1 MKMAYKF
8 NDSENERYRKIIES
22 EFLNN
27 PNPFPRNPVCSRDN
41 LPKFCLGRDEEIGI
55 IKNGIEKVATSYSH
69 KSAWIPLN
77 GSGGTGKSTIALYV
91 YDSVKNKKSRDLD
104 IDFLECAY
112 IESPSNEDYLNV
124 ENIYKR
130 IINDLGKTP
139 GNFPYQIGFSFIKK
153 FCKFIES
160 EKTINSDFNDKF
172 SEVSR
177 LISKCKES
185 TELLIALKN
194 KAPNF
199 ARDLKYFVKDYDFVF
214 LNNENLNL
222 PIDYIEIL
230 IDLMSGN
237 SNFRHGAFDEIT
249 GETLDNAEKAIELL
263 KNLIAVLNFLSDKS
277 CLLIIIDNLEN
288 LPEKVESS
296 KNLFRLLLKFRNE
309 INNCLVLTIG
319 SSDFWEFFNHNLNTS
334 ELNMITGFKFEDISL
349 TNLSERD
356 ASRIM
361 NRNLT
366 EFWNTIET
374 KYKPK
379 GADSKFPFSIEAFQY
394 LYEIND
400 RNLRDSL
407 RQLNKRVEK
416 YKIDNQ
422 IIYLKNL
429 KDSIYYLRPNLESVY
444 LFENEINFLNEFLS
458 TYTNR
463 NQLSRNIEFGL
474 QNAFNVLQEKS
485 PFGKLIYKVKHEPN
499 IPTIETGIAKPDILL
514 TLFGRESIEDIKN
527 AEIQVKAYF
536 PSNKVKIDEIK
547 GSLALLKERKIHY
560 LTFLS
565 LSELDD
571 RIIQELMKYGPQVGR
586 VSKLN
591 VEEASYLMLLTKEY
605 SNLFFKKD
613 TLDFNS
619 YIQIFAKLDIKFPN
633 FFDRIKTIEL
643 EAAPTPKPEENARP
657 EKKVILRPKTPDEKI
672 SNPSRLEEHIV
683 KLLKDK
689 KLIKSQQLI
698 INELDSIATSQNAI
712 KNAMSN
718 LKEKK
723 IIAYS
728 RKAPQGWKIISD
740 S

>member
-1 MKMAYKF
+1 MTYKF
-8 NDSENERYRKIIES
+8 NDSENERYRKLIES

-112 IESPSNEDYLNV
+112 IESPSNENYLNL

-130 IINDLGKTP
+130 IIHDLGKTP
-139 GNFPYQIGFSFIKK
+139 GNFPYLIGFNFIKK
-153 FCKFIES
+153 FCNFIEN
-160 EKTINSDFNDKF
+160 EDTIKNVFINKF
-172 SEVSR
+172 SAVLR
-177 LISKCKES
+177 IISKCKDS
-185 TELLIALKN
+185 TDLLITLKN

-199 ARDLKYFVKDYDFVF
+199 ARDLKYFVKEYDFVF
-214 LNNENLNL
+214 LNNENINL
-222 PIDYIEIL
+222 PIEYIEIL
-230 IDLMSGN
+230 IDLVSDN
-237 SNFRHGAFDEIT
+237 TRFRLGAYNEIT
-249 GETLDNAEKAIELL
+249 GENLNNAEKAIDLL

-309 INNCLVLTIG
+309 INNCLILTIG
-319 SSDFWEFFNHNLNTS
+319 SSDFWEFFNRNLNTS

-366 EFWNTIET
+366 EFWNIIEA

-379 GADSKFPFSIEAFQY
+379 GSDSKFPFSLKAFQY

-407 RQLNKRVEK
+407 KQLNKIVEK
-416 YKIDNQ
+416 YKVDKQ
-422 IIYLKNL
+422 INYLKNT

-458 TYTNR
+458 TFTNR

-474 QNAFNVLQEKS
+474 MNAFNVLQEKS
-485 PFGKLIYKVKHEPN
+485 PFGNLIYKVKHEPN
-499 IPTIETGIAKPDILL
+499 IPTIETGFAKPDIYL

-527 AEIQVKAYF
+527 VEIQVKAYF

-560 LTFLS
+560 LTFIS

-591 VEEASYLMLLTKEY
+591 VEESSYLMLLTKEY

-619 YIQIFAKLDIKFPN
+619 YIQIFAKLDIKFPA
-633 FFDRIKTIEL
+633 FFDRIKSIEL
-643 EAAPTPKPEENARP
+643 GATPPPIKEEKAKQ
-657 EKKVILRPKTPDEKI
+657 EKKVIVRPKTPDEKI

-689 KLIKSQQLI
+689 KLIRTQQLI
-698 INELDSIATSQNAI
+698 INEIINIASSQNVI

-718 LKEKK
+718 LKERK

-728 RKAPQGWKIISD
+728 RKSPQGWKIISE